1 LAGIEIW
8 TPRIRTDSHHA
19 KIYEN
24 GKCPSTDIVNGTI
37 LCSKLFLLF
46 LWLWLA
52 AFELL
57 YQLVVLLPFLLVIVE
72 YLLEWLL
79 LIASVQLVMYA

>member
-1 LAGIEIW
+1 MANALPPTSSMALYCTASSFSSFCGFGW
-8 TPRIRTDSHHA
+8 
-19 KIYEN
+19 
-24 GKCPSTDIVNGTI
+24 
-37 LCSKLFLLF
+37 LLLNF
-46 LWLWLA
+46 
-52 AFELL
+52 FV